1 MCRVKRGVM
10 WRVVFGGER
19 VKGVGG
25 TRAGRVQAS
34 RFLCFAHE
42 LAPYCIQHPIHH
54 EIYISL
60 RVTLPKTQPKKTQF
74 SKNEKK
80 YLCFIT
86 EWAGDLLV
94 RIKLNKLQGCTV

>member
-74 SKNEKK
+74 SKK
-80 YLCFIT
+80 IV
-86 EWAGDLLV
+86 LV
-94 RIKLNKLQGCTV
+94 LYHRVGGRFFG